1 MPFTTRITIAS
12 LLTGALAGC
21 VVAPPSMGDLK
32 AAREACN
39 RDYPARLG
47 NYLPHARCVNAAIE
61 SYALPTARHP
71 DLIRLQAEI
80 RASLSEKI
88 DHRRL
93 SVQAGERRMA
103 EADRLVA
110 AAQHD
115 REAGNEK
122 AASRR
127 IAPHN
132 VAPSNSPL
140 AKGNTGSRFRS
151 WARHSSRNGFSAK
164 ARRSTPTPTTRRNG
178 ASGGRCDIQPDMTS
192 RIAPPGGSISR

>member
-1 MPFTTRITIAS
+1 MTMRAAAITVLCILLAS
-12 LLTGALAGC
+12 C
-21 VVAPPSMGDLK
+21 VLPPPTGDLRG
-32 AAREACN
+32 AREDCT
-39 RDYPARLG
+39 RQYPRRVG

-127 IAPHN
+127 IAAIEP
-132 VAPSNSPL
+132 
-140 AKGNTGSRFRS
+140 
-151 WARHSSRNGFSAK
+151 
-164 ARRSTPTPTTRRNG
+164 
-178 ASGGRCDIQPDMTS
+178 
-192 RIAPPGGSISR
+192 

>member
-12 LLTGALAGC
+12 LFTGALAGC

-103 EADRLVA
+103 DADRLVA

-127 IAPHN
+127 IA
-132 VAPSNSPL
+132 AIEQML
-140 AKGNTGSRFRS
+140 K
-151 WARHSSRNGFSAK
+151 
-164 ARRSTPTPTTRRNG
+164 
-178 ASGGRCDIQPDMTS
+178 
-192 RIAPPGGSISR
+192 

>member
-1 MPFTTRITIAS
+1 MSFTTRITIAS
-12 LLTGALAGC
+12 LLTGTLAAC
-21 VVAPPSMGDLK
+21 VVASPSAGDLR

-61 SYALPTARHP
+61 TYALPTAPHP

-88 DHRRL
+88 DRRRL

-127 IAPHN
+127 IA
-132 VAPSNSPL
+132 AIEQML
-140 AKGNTGSRFRS
+140 K
-151 WARHSSRNGFSAK
+151 
-164 ARRSTPTPTTRRNG
+164 
-178 ASGGRCDIQPDMTS
+178 
-192 RIAPPGGSISR
+192 

>member
-1 MPFTTRITIAS
+1 MTIKAAAIPVLCS
-12 LLTGALAGC
+12 LLTGCAFGPLG
-21 VVAPPSMGDLK
+21 GDLQS
-32 AAREACN
+32 AREACN
-39 RDYPARLG
+39 REHPRRIG
-47 NYLPHARCVNAAIE
+47 NYLPHADCVNAAVE
-61 SYALPTARHP
+61 RYALPTARYP

-103 EADRLVA
+103 DADRLVA

-127 IAPHN
+127 IA
-132 VAPSNSPL
+132 AIEQML
-140 AKGNTGSRFRS
+140 K
-151 WARHSSRNGFSAK
+151 
-164 ARRSTPTPTTRRNG
+164 
-178 ASGGRCDIQPDMTS
+178 
-192 RIAPPGGSISR
+192 